1 MHTLVDN
8 RLPLGGKSLSTGNQ
22 ARYGVGD
29 PWIVLNVCDSA
40 EVARKGLATAC
51 EKVVHVALH
60 ERLIR
65 LCLVEIRHRGGA
77 VDHRVATGAEFGRG
91 LLQIVPMLDDQTIF
105 EAKDVEADAWS
116 EEVVFSVS
124 EDIIAVFKD
133 ADGVD

>member
-1 MHTLVDN
+1 MHALVDDC
-8 RLPLGGKSLSTGNQ
+8 LPLGGKSLQSRNQ

-29 PWIVLNVCDSA
+29 PWIVLNVLDSV

-65 LCLVEIRHRGGA
+65 LCPVEIRHRGGA
-77 VDHRVATGAEFGRG
+77 VDHGVATGAEVGRG

-105 EAKDVEADAWS
+105 EAKDVEADAWP
-116 EEVVFSVS
+116 EEVVFSVR

-133 ADGVD
+133 TDGVD